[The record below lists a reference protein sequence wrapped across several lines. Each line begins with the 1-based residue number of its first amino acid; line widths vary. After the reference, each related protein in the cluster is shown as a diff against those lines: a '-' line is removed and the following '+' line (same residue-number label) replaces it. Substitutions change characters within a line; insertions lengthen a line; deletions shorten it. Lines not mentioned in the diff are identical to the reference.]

1 MILRSVL
8 VKRSISTPAS
18 YLQVLFLKA
27 WHLVSIRMGEAG
39 ASGKVTL
46 DVVCLYRRTLFNLF
60 LSLHSLYSYRL
71 RMHCALSCWYITDT
85 FSCCVLGHLN
95 ILGAFHLDVGPQASF
110 LPKVRTQHLQM
121 SRVTTSVFKDSLFF
135 LHARENITIP
145 GTHQEQIQLWTGG
158 VSCLILEYN
167 IS

>member
-8 VKRSISTPAS
+8 VKRFISTLAS

-27 WHLVSIRMGEAG
+27 WHLVLIKMGEAG
-39 ASGKVTL
+39 VRL
-46 DVVCLYRRTLFNLF
+46 DVVCLYRGTLFNLF
-60 LSLHSLYSYRL
+60 LSLYRLYSYRL
-71 RMHCALSCWYITDT
+71 HMHCALSCWYIMDT
-85 FSCCVLGHLN
+85 FSCCVLEHLN

-135 LHARENITIP
+135 LHARENITIR
-145 GTHQEQIQLWTGG
+145 GTYPALDWGSTMSNTW
-158 VSCLILEYN
+158 V
-167 IS
+167 